1 MYDLDTATRATRVTL
16 ERATAAYIECAIWA
30 STDDNGE
37 PLEADADDLAPE
49 TLESLTEDVHNFLSV
64 CWGDTWGAFSIP
76 LEGIAPEQIG
86 HDLWLT
92 RNGHGAGFWDRGL
105 GDVGERLTEQANAM
119 GSADLYRGDDGLI
132 YVA

>member
-1 MYDLDTATRATRVTL
+1 MYDLHTVERATRETL
-16 ERATAAYIECAIWA
+16 ERAAAAYIECAIWA
-30 STDDNGE
+30 STDDSGE

-49 TLESLTEDVHNFLSV
+49 ALESLTEDVHNFLSV
-64 CWGDTWGAFSIP
+64 CWGDTWEGFSIP
-76 LEGIAPEQIG
+76 LGDIAPEQIG

-105 GDVGERLTEQANAM
+105 GEIGERLSEQARAM